1 MISSRV
7 PSIGGGG
14 GGERSKGGRGKG
26 IRGEGVVEAGRGKG
40 GLK

>member
-7 PSIGGGG
+7 PSMGGGVG
-14 GGERSKGGRGKG
+14 KEIRGEGK
-26 IRGEGVVEAGRGKG
+26 RNKGEGVVEADRGKG

>member
-7 PSIGGGG
+7 PSMGGVGN
-14 GGERSKGGRGKG
+14 KGGRGKG

>member
-7 PSIGGGG
+7 PSMGGGG
-14 GGERSKGGRGKG
+14 GVGKG
-26 IRGEGVVEAGRGKG
+26 IRGEGKRNKGGWWRRVEGRG